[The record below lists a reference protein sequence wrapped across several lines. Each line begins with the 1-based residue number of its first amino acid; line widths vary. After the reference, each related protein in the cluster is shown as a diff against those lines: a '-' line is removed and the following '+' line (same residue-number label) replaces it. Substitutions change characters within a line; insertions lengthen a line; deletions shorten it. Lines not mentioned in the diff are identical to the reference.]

1 MEAEEAVGEAFQRLC
16 EATGVYPAGHATCIL
31 DALRGMMDEAKTKKL
46 RHGKLA
52 LVMIFALALAY
63 ANDAVWWID
72 FARIQ
77 RITSLRS
84 LAAFS
89 A

>member
-1 MEAEEAVGEAFQRLC
+1 M
-16 EATGVYPAGHATCIL
+16 
-31 DALRGMMDEAKTKKL
+31 DALPGMMDEAKTKNL

-77 RITSLRS
+77 PFQALRPMK
-84 LAAFS
+84 
-89 A
+89 